1 MNKKFSLLELFLS
14 IIGLVFVCLMTI
26 PFVNSLF
33 KITETK
39 VFEEMMSNI
48 SVKTME
54 DYNKYYKDSTYDC
67 VVYNINKDLGFD
79 NLGTYSGYSVV
90 KEKVTYLSVHNKSF
104 IVNNLLFVDKNS
116 ISNSTNR
123 YNDEEFNVDTIISNL
138 KCKDYTLVEDNR

>member
-14 IIGLVFVCLMTI
+14 IIGLIFICLMTI

-54 DYNKYYKDSTYDC
+54 DYNKYYKDTTYDC

-90 KEKVTYLSVHNKSF
+90 KGKAIYLSVHNKSF

-116 ISNSTNR
+116 ISNSTNH